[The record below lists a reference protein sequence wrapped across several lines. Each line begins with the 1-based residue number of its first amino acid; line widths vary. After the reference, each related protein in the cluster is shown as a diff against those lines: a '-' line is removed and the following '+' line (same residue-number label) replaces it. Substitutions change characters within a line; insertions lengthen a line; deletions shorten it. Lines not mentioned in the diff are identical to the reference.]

1 MEENKHDS
9 ESINVVPQEPV
20 VTGDN
25 PTANKVLSDVFKLFK
40 DGEIEGLHLS
50 GSKRFNNSSDIKFFL
65 QMPDKRIIVVVL
77 EGVQD
82 LALGEVVTV
91 EGVNTSA
98 DDGPIFTT
106 AKKGIS

>member
-1 MEENKHDS
+1 MEENK
-9 ESINVVPQEPV
+9 VVNAEPI

-40 DGEIEGLHLS
+40 DGEIEGLQLS

-65 QMPDKRIIVVVL
+65 QMPDKRIIVVQL

-82 LALGEVVTV
+82 LALGEIVTV
-91 EGVNTSA
+91 GGVETS

-106 AKKGIS
+106 SKKGIS